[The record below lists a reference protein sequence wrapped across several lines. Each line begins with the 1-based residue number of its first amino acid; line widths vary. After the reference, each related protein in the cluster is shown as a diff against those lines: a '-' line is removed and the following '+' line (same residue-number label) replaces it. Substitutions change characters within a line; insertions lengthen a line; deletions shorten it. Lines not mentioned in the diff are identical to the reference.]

1 VIFISSSHRAAFFLK
16 KKAKVKRE
24 GVEVAEDK
32 EEN

>member
-1 VIFISSSHRAAFFLK
+1 VIFISSSRRAAFFK

-24 GVEVAEDK
+24 GVEVAEDE